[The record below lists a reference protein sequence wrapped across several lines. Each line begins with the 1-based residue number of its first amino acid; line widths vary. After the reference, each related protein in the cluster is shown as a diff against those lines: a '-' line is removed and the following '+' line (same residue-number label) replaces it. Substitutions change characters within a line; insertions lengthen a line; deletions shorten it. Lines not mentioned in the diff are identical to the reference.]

1 MERPIPSGEALL
13 ILAALVSLQLAQ
25 GRTADQLEWVLELIA
40 AFFEVLGDNLSLIA
54 ARRSLPESNQ
64 TPGTRPDT

>member
-1 MERPIPSGEALL
+1 MEQPIPSGEALL

-25 GRTADQLEWVLELIA
+25 GRTADQLELIA

>member
-1 MERPIPSGEALL
+1 MEQPIPSGEALL

-25 GRTADQLEWVLELIA
+25 GRTADQLELIA

-54 ARRSLPESNQ
+54 ARRSLPEANQ

>member
-25 GRTADQLEWVLELIA
+25 GRTTDQLDLMA
-40 AFFEVLGDNLSLIA
+40 AFFNVMGDNLALIA
-54 ARRSLPESNQ
+54 ARRSMPEHGQS
-64 TPGTRPDT
+64 TGTQFDH

>member
-25 GRTADQLEWVLELIA
+25 GRTADQLELIA

>member
-1 MERPIPSGEALL
+1 METNPIPSGEALL

-25 GRTADQLEWVLELIA
+25 GRTADQLELIA

-54 ARRSLPESNQ
+54 ARRSMPQE
-64 TPGTRPDT
+64 PAAAP

>member
-25 GRTADQLEWVLELIA
+25 GRTADQLELIA

-54 ARRSLPESNQ
+54 AHRSLPESNQ

>member
-25 GRTADQLEWVLELIA
+25 GRTTDQLDLMA

>member
-25 GRTADQLEWVLELIA
+25 GRTADQLELIA

-64 TPGTRPDT
+64 PPGTRPDT

>member
-25 GRTADQLEWVLELIA
+25 GRTADQLELIA
-40 AFFEVLGDNLSLIA
+40 SFFEVLGDNLSLIA

>member
-13 ILAALVSLQLAQ
+13 VLAALVSLQLAQ
-25 GRTADQLEWVLELIA
+25 GRTTDQLELIA

-54 ARRSLPESNQ
+54 ARRSMPESAQLESQ
-64 TPGTRPDT
+64 TRSPAV

>member
-25 GRTADQLEWVLELIA
+25 GRTADQLELIA
-40 AFFEVLGDNLSLIA
+40 AFLDRKSVV
-54 ARRSLPESNQ
+54 
-64 TPGTRPDT
+64 

>member
-13 ILAALVSLQLAQ
+13 ILAALVSLQLAH
-25 GRTADQLEWVLELIA
+25 GRTADQLELIA